1 MLKSQSTELFVS
13 PEELQR
19 ITFFAT
25 QNQRNSHKSN
35 IPAAKQEEYTFKPQ
49 VRNNGTINRRSTR
62 NQPPSKEQLMISQ
75 DGMKGNHKDCNSAM
89 MILQMCIPI
98 KQTQELQQNAN
109 RLTHEVD
116 TNQPSVF
123 ERLYVVR
130 KSNETIQQ
138 TTKRNTSDSHPYFT
152 KNMSNT
158 LYSEYKKQISGSPE
172 QQESEYQQV
181 QEQEVPTPQKACL
194 PNRFY
199 FDQSEQQQNTE
210 PEPKVTI
217 PQHMFVDFR
226 QQIKQINEEP
236 EPVPSKKPLNR
247 KEIDLMVERMNNWLQ
262 KRNYKVQEQWD
273 RQIQN
278 ESNECTFYPKL
289 SCVKQPKAQQSIQNS
304 QRVSQQS
311 SYSNLF
317 KSKNN

>member
-25 QNQRNSHKSN
+25 QNQRNSHKPN
-35 IPAAKQEEYTFKPQ
+35 IPSAKQEEYTFKPS
-49 VRNNGTINRRSTR
+49 INKKSVNIQRTVDDLLRWNER
-62 NQPPSKEQLMISQ
+62 KSQ
-75 DGMKGNHKDCNSAM
+75 R
-89 MILQMCIPI
+89 LQQCYEDA
-98 KQTQELQQNAN
+98 TQELQQNAN

-158 LYSEYKKQISGSPE
+158 LYSEYKKQISGTPE

-181 QEQEVPTPQKACL
+181 QEQEEPTTQKVCL

-236 EPVPSKKPLNR
+236 EPVPSKKPLQK

-262 KRNYKVQEQWD
+262 KRNYKIQEQQD
-273 RQIQN
+273 RQMQN

-289 SCVKQPKAQQSIQNS
+289 SSIKQPKVQQSIQNS

-317 KSKNN
+317 RSKNN

>member
-25 QNQRNSHKSN
+25 QNQRNSHKPN
-35 IPAAKQEEYTFKPQ
+35 IPSAKQEEYTFKPS
-49 VRNNGTINRRSTR
+49 INKKSVNIQRTVDDLLRWNER
-62 NQPPSKEQLMISQ
+62 KSQ
-75 DGMKGNHKDCNSAM
+75 R
-89 MILQMCIPI
+89 LQQCYEDA
-98 KQTQELQQNAN
+98 TQELQQNAN

-158 LYSEYKKQISGSPE
+158 LYSEYKKQISGTPE

-181 QEQEVPTPQKACL
+181 QEQEEPTPQKVCL

-199 FDQSEQQQNTE
+199 FDQSEQQPNTE

-236 EPVPSKKPLNR
+236 EPVPSKKPLQK

-262 KRNYKVQEQWD
+262 KRNYKIQEQQD
-273 RQIQN
+273 RQMQN

-289 SCVKQPKAQQSIQNS
+289 SSIKQPKVQQSIQNS

-317 KSKNN
+317 RSKNN

>member
-35 IPAAKQEEYTFKPQ
+35 ISNVKPEEYSFKPQ
-49 VRNNGTINRRSTR
+49 INKKSVNIQRTIDDLLRWNER
-62 NQPPSKEQLMISQ
+62 KSQ
-75 DGMKGNHKDCNSAM
+75 R
-89 MILQMCIPI
+89 LQQCYDDA
-98 KQTQELQQNAN
+98 TQELQLNAN

-138 TTKRNTSDSHPYFT
+138 NTKRNTSESHPYFT

-158 LYSEYKKQISGSPE
+158 LYTEYKKQMSGTPE
-172 QQESEYQQV
+172 QQESEQQQV
-181 QEQEVPTPQKACL
+181 EEQEEQTQKVCL

-199 FDQSEQQQNTE
+199 FDQSEQKQITE

-217 PQHMFVDFR
+217 PQHMFVDIR
-226 QQIKQINEEP
+226 EQIKQINEEP
-236 EPVPSKKPLNR
+236 EPVPTKKPLNK
-247 KEIDLMVERMNNWLQ
+247 KEIELMVERMNNWQQ
-262 KRNYKVQEQWD
+262 KRNYKIQEQWD
-273 RQIQN
+273 RQMQN
-278 ESNECTFYPKL
+278 ESNECTFNPKR
-289 SCVKQPKAQQSIQNS
+289 SSTKQTKIQPSIQNS

-317 KSKNN
+317 RSKNN

>member
-19 ITFFAT
+19 ITFFAS
-25 QNQRNSHKSN
+25 QNQRNSHKPN
-35 IPAAKQEEYTFKPQ
+35 ISTVKQEEYTFKPS
-49 VRNNGTINRRSTR
+49 INKKSANIQRTVDDLLRWNER
-62 NQPPSKEQLMISQ
+62 KSQ
-75 DGMKGNHKDCNSAM
+75 R
-89 MILQMCIPI
+89 LQQCYEDA
-98 KQTQELQQNAN
+98 TQELQQNAN

-158 LYSEYKKQISGSPE
+158 LYSEYKKQVSGTPE
-172 QQESEYQQV
+172 QQESEHQQV
-181 QEQEVPTPQKACL
+181 LEQEEPTPQKVCL

-199 FDQSEQQQNTE
+199 FEQSEHQQNTE

-236 EPVPSKKPLNR
+236 EPVPSKKPLNK

-262 KRNYKVQEQWD
+262 KRNYKIQEQQD
-273 RQIQN
+273 RQMQN

-289 SCVKQPKAQQSIQNS
+289 SCTKQTKAQQSFQNS

-317 KSKNN
+317 RSKNN

>member
-25 QNQRNSHKSN
+25 QNQRNSHKPYISN
-35 IPAAKQEEYTFKPQ
+35 VKQEEYTFKPQ
-49 VRNNGTINRRSTR
+49 INKKSVNIQRTVDDLLRWNER
-62 NQPPSKEQLMISQ
+62 KSQ
-75 DGMKGNHKDCNSAM
+75 R
-89 MILQMCIPI
+89 LQQCYDDT
-98 KQTQELQQNAN
+98 TQELQQNAN

-158 LYSEYKKQISGSPE
+158 LYSEYKKQMSGTPE
-172 QQESEYQQV
+172 QQESEHQQV
-181 QEQEVPTPQKACL
+181 LEQEETTPQKVCL

-226 QQIKQINEEP
+226 QQIKQINDEP
-236 EPVPSKKPLNR
+236 EPIPSKKPMNK

-262 KRNYKVQEQWD
+262 KRNYKIQEQQD

-289 SCVKQPKAQQSIQNS
+289 SCTKQSKLQQSIQNS

-317 KSKNN
+317 RSKNN